1 MHAGFSVMA
10 GKVVNGAKIGASCP
24 NFGLSSHLYL
34 SNLAQ
39 VFKKKIRT
47 SRRFWVKDAPSADT
61 NFEKAL

>member
-1 MHAGFSVMA
+1 MA

-34 SNLAQ
+34 SRRR
-39 VFKKKIRT
+39 F
-47 SRRFWVKDAPSADT
+47 SRRKSELHEDSVKDAPSADM